1 MAHGVATDNVTLF
14 VNAATCTE
22 DYQPIQPPIVF
33 DLPPAKQLREVIAH
47 AAGRQRQGPA

>member
-1 MAHGVATDNVTLF
+1 MAHGTATDGVTLF

-33 DLPPAKQLREVIAH
+33 DLPPVEQLREVVKK
-47 AAGRQRQGPA
+47 AGHQ